1 MITYHKFTDNQIKSS
16 TENQSD
22 WIEVTNP
29 TSQDIESLADQYD
42 IPRDMFV
49 MQYFPE
55 NITEIEQFQSD
66 QLGECLYLVLI
77 NYMPVKPHSVEKGLY
92 PTTFIFNQKQLI
104 TITDKK
110 DQSIRPSIKNQ
121 LKIGVQPGQLIIGYI
136 LNMYHLYTGELNHLK
151 KTIDEVSEQARSSTK
166 RDILLNLADVE
177 RDMVFLEQ
185 TLDDQKETIERLFDS
200 DLFQSMVG
208 DERHI
213 HEIRRKIKKTDKLI
227 DLYRD
232 LIDTTGGLIS
242 EMIDSKLNGI
252 MEYLDSAQLVIAI
265 PTLIFSLWGIN
276 TGGLAGTDTR
286 FGSIAVVILAILLG
300 ISTYLYLKKKEY

>member
-1 MITYHKFTDNQIKSS
+1 MDQMSRS
-16 TENQSD
+16 TENQAD

-29 TSQDIESLADQYD
+29 TSGDIESLADQHD

-49 MQYFPE
+49 TQYFPE
-55 NITEIEQFQSD
+55 NITEIEHFHSD
-66 QLGECLYLVLI
+66 ILGECLYLVLI
-77 NYMPVKPHSVEKGLY
+77 NYKANKPHSVEKGLY
-92 PTTFIFNQKQLI
+92 PITFIFNQKQLI

-110 DQSIRPSIKNQ
+110 DQSIKPSIENQ
-121 LKIGVQPGQLIIGYI
+121 LGKEVQPDQLVIGYI
-136 LNMYHLYTGELNHLK
+136 LNMYHLYIGELNQLK
-151 KTIDEVSEQARSSTK
+151 KTIDEISELARTSTN
-166 RDILLNLADVE
+166 RDILLNLSDVE

-185 TLDDQKETIERLFDS
+185 TLDDQKDTIEHLFNS
-200 DLFQSMVG
+200 ELFQSM
-208 DERHI
+208 ESEQRQI
-213 HEIRRKIKKTDKLI
+213 HEIRKKMKKTDKLI

-286 FGSIAVVILAILLG
+286 FGSIAVVFLAIFLG
-300 ISTYLYLKKKEY
+300 LSTYLYLKKKEY

>member
-1 MITYHKFTDNQIKSS
+1 MSRS
-16 TENQSD
+16 TENQAD

-29 TSQDIESLADQYD
+29 TSGDIESLADQYD

-49 MQYFPE
+49 TQYFPE
-55 NITEIEQFQSD
+55 NVTEIEHFHSNV
-66 QLGECLYLVLI
+66 LGECLYLVLI
-77 NYMPVKPHSVEKGLY
+77 NYKANKPHSVEKGLY
-92 PTTFIFNQKQLI
+92 PITFIFNQKQLI

-110 DQSIRPSIKNQ
+110 DQSIKPSFENQ
-121 LKIGVQPGQLIIGYI
+121 LGKEVQPDQLVIGYI
-136 LNMYHLYTGELNHLK
+136 LNMYHLYIGELNQLK
-151 KTIDEVSEQARSSTK
+151 KTIDEISELARTSTN
-166 RDILLNLADVE
+166 RDILLKLADVE

-185 TLDDQKETIERLFDS
+185 TLDDQKETIEYLFNS
-200 DLFQSMVG
+200 ELFQSM
-208 DERHI
+208 EIEQRHI
-213 HEIRRKIKKTDKLI
+213 HEIRRKMKKTDKLI

-286 FGSIAVVILAILLG
+286 LGSIAVVILAILLG
-300 ISTYLYLKKKEY
+300 VSTYLYLKKKEY